1 MQIGF
6 VLGFA
11 VLGAVISTVC
21 GFLVGNRLG
30 YIFFVSLISTFA
42 FGGLGFGVF
51 SVLQKKVPE
60 FLEFLSTFS
69 IGGFG
74 GGEGHS
80 EEFDQEHGGMESSR
94 SESAG
99 SDDFGVQPV
108 GDAAMDAKLAMAKS
122 GKFGDHIIVDKI
134 AIKNEPKLMA
144 EAIRTMMAKDDPQ
157 DG

>member
-1 MQIGF
+1 MLVGF

-11 VLGAVISTVC
+11 ILGAIISSVC
-21 GFLVGNRLG
+21 GFLVGNRIG

-42 FGGLGFGVF
+42 FGGLGFGIF

-74 GGEGHS
+74 GGDHADD
-80 EEFDQEHGGMESSR
+80 FDHEHGGMEPSSAA
-94 SESAG
+94 SGS

-108 GDAAMDAKLAMAKS
+108 GDGAMDAKLAMAKS

-157 DG
+157 EG

>member
-11 VLGAVISTVC
+11 ILGAIISSVC

-51 SVLQKKVPE
+51 SILEKKVPE
-60 FLEFLSTFS
+60 FLEFLSTLS
-69 IGGFG
+69 IGGLG
-74 GGEGHS
+74 GGSHS
-80 EEFDQEHGGMESSR
+80 DDFDQEHGEMEPSR
-94 SESAG
+94 SESMG
-99 SDDFGVQPV
+99 SDDFGVQSM
-108 GDAAMDAKLAMAKS
+108 GDTAMDAKLAMAKS

-144 EAIRTMMAKDDPQ
+144 EAIRTMMAKDDTQ
-157 DG
+157 ES

>member
-1 MQIGF
+1 MLIGF

-11 VLGAVISTVC
+11 ILGAIISSVC
-21 GFLVGNRLG
+21 GFLVGNRIG

-42 FGGLGFGVF
+42 FGGLGFGIF

-74 GGEGHS
+74 GEGHVDD
-80 EEFDQEHGGMESSR
+80 FDHDNAGMEPSSAMGT
-94 SESAG
+94 S
-99 SDDFGVQPV
+99 SDDYGTQPI

-157 DG
+157 EG

>member
-1 MQIGF
+1 MLIGF

-11 VLGAVISTVC
+11 ILGAIISSVC

-60 FLEFLSTFS
+60 FLEFLSAFS

-74 GGEGHS
+74 GESHS
-80 EEFDQEHGGMESSR
+80 DDFDHEQGGTEPSR
-94 SESAG
+94 SESMG
-99 SDDFGVQPV
+99 SDDFGVQQV
-108 GDAAMDAKLAMAKS
+108 GDTAMDAKLAMAKS

-144 EAIRTMMAKDDPQ
+144 EAIRTMMAKDDTQ
-157 DG
+157 ES

>member
-1 MQIGF
+1 MLIGF

-11 VLGAVISTVC
+11 ILGAVISSVC

-69 IGGFG
+69 IGGLG
-74 GGEGHS
+74 GDGHS
-80 EEFDQEHGGMESSR
+80 EDYDQEHGGMESTR

-99 SDDFGVQPV
+99 SDDFGVQQV
-108 GDAAMDAKLAMAKS
+108 GDQAMDAKLAMAKS

>member
-11 VLGAVISTVC
+11 ILGAVISSVC
-21 GFLVGNRLG
+21 GFLVGNRVS
-30 YIFFVSLISTFA
+30 YIFFVSLLSTFA

-74 GGEGHS
+74 GEGHADDS
-80 EEFDQEHGGMESSR
+80 FHDHDGTEPSSV
-94 SESAG
+94 SGAS
-99 SDDFGVQPV
+99 SDDFGVQSV
-108 GDAAMDAKLAMAKS
+108 GDQAMDAKLAMAKS

>member
-1 MQIGF
+1 MLIGF

-11 VLGAVISTVC
+11 VLGAIISSVC

-60 FLEFLSTFS
+60 FLEFLSVFS

-74 GGEGHS
+74 GESHS
-80 EEFDQEHGGMESSR
+80 DDFDHESGGMDSAR
-94 SESAG
+94 SESMG
-99 SDDFGVQPV
+99 SDDFGVQQV

-157 DG
+157 ES

>member
-1 MQIGF
+1 VLIGF

-11 VLGAVISTVC
+11 ILGAIISSVC
-21 GFLVGNRLG
+21 GFLVGNRIG

-42 FGGLGFGVF
+42 FGGLGFGIF

-74 GGEGHS
+74 GEGHADD
-80 EEFDQEHGGMESSR
+80 FDHDHAGMESS
-94 SESAG
+94 SASG
-99 SDDFGVQPV
+99 TSSDDYGVQPM

-157 DG
+157 EG

>member
-6 VLGFA
+6 ILGFA
-11 VLGAVISTVC
+11 ILGAIISSIC

-51 SVLQKKVPE
+51 TVLQKKVPE
-60 FLEFLSTFS
+60 FLEFLSVFS

-74 GGEGHS
+74 GESHA
-80 EEFDQEHGGMESSR
+80 EDLDQDHGSMDSFR
-94 SESAG
+94 SESTG

>member
-11 VLGAVISTVC
+11 ILGAIISSVC
-21 GFLVGNRLG
+21 GFLVGNRVS
-30 YIFFVSLISTFA
+30 YIFIVSLLSTFA

-74 GGEGHS
+74 GEGHADDS
-80 EEFDQEHGGMESSR
+80 FHDHEGMEPSSV
-94 SESAG
+94 SGAS
-99 SDDFGVQPV
+99 SDDFGVQAV
-108 GDAAMDAKLAMAKS
+108 GDQTMDAKLAMAKS

>member
-1 MQIGF
+1 MLVGF

-11 VLGAVISTVC
+11 ILGAIISSVC
-21 GFLVGNRLG
+21 GFLVGNRIG

-42 FGGLGFGVF
+42 FGGLGFGIF

-74 GGEGHS
+74 GGDHADD
-80 EEFDQEHGGMESSR
+80 FDHEHGGMEPSSA
-94 SESAG
+94 SGGS

-108 GDAAMDAKLAMAKS
+108 GDGAMDAKLAMAKS

-157 DG
+157 EG